1 MCIRNGENRYM
12 VNPKYSE
19 HLQNSVSR
27 IKEMKSHKDR
37 KSGLR
42 ERMRGVL
49 QFLKREALEI
59 FRILIT

>member
-1 MCIRNGENRYM
+1 M